1 MKPGLAAVTRVIA
14 MSVQTILVVDDEQE
28 FSQYVRKFLEQEGFE
43 VIVARD
49 GRTGLSIAQK
59 HQLDLVVLDL
69 TMPDIDGL
77 EVCAKLRADPR
88 RQRLPILVL
97 SARATT
103 ADRILGLETGAD
115 DYLVK
120 PFDPNELV
128 ARVKALLRRS
138 NIPDN
143 PPAVLRV
150 GELTLDLAAR
160 KAAYAGNVLTLTAA
174 QFRIMEVLALHAGR
188 VLSRDE
194 IIESALRDDV
204 EVTERTVD
212 VHIAAIRR
220 ALGPTAAGCI
230 ETVRSFGYVLQP
242 LGSM

>member
-1 MKPGLAAVTRVIA
+1 
-14 MSVQTILVVDDEQE
+14 MSGKTILVVEDQLE
-28 FSQYVRKFLEQEGFE
+28 FSRYVCKVLEQEGFE

-49 GRTGLSIAQK
+49 GGGALSIAAK

-88 RQRLPILVL
+88 KQRLPILML

-103 ADRILGLETGAD
+103 ADRVLGLETGAD

-138 NIPDN
+138 SIPDN
-143 PPAVLRV
+143 PQAVIRLA
-150 GELTLDLAAR
+150 DLSIDLNAR
-160 KAAYAGNVLTLTAA
+160 KVFYRQNCLTLTAA
-174 QFRIMEVLALHAGR
+174 QFRILEVLALHMGR

-194 IIESALRDDV
+194 IIEAALREDLD
-204 EVTERTVD
+204 VTERTVD
-212 VHIAAIRR
+212 VHIAGIRK
-220 ALGPTAAGCI
+220 ALGPAAGCI

-242 LGSM
+242 VQPL

>member
-1 MKPGLAAVTRVIA
+1 MNE
-14 MSVQTILVVDDEQE
+14 QTILIVDDQDE
-28 FSQYVRKFLEQEGFE
+28 FSRYVRQFLEQEGFE
-43 VIVARD
+43 VIVAKD
-49 GRTGLSIAQK
+49 GHTGLGIAQK

-77 EVCAKLRADPR
+77 EVCAQLRADPR
-88 RQRLPILVL
+88 KQRLPILVL
-97 SARATT
+97 SARAST

-138 NIPDN
+138 TIPDN
-143 PPAVLRV
+143 PPAILRV
-150 GELTLDLAAR
+150 GELSIDLAAR
-160 KAAYAGNVLTLTAA
+160 KVFLGNAAITLTAA
-174 QFRIMEVLALHAGR
+174 QFRILEVLALHTGR

-194 IIESALRDDV
+194 IIEAALRDDT

-212 VHIAAIRR
+212 VHIAGIRK
-220 ALGPTAAGCI
+220 ALGPAAGCI
-230 ETVRSFGYVLQP
+230 ETVRSFGYVLQA
-242 LGSM
+242 GDTE